1 MARIGERFNVNKFFV
16 GLLLIFIV
24 IQAGAWFLYNYTD
37 IDVPNIKAGWIL
49 FLFLA
54 ISAITSVFI
63 LGKRL
68 GALQKYDIIFVI
80 VEFLAIVG
88 LFYYLP
94 KYIPQIFSSYSL
106 EIADTI
112 KNSIAS
118 VIEITGTS
126 LVST

>member
-1 MARIGERFNVNKFFV
+1 MVRAGGRFDVNKFFV
-16 GLLLIFIV
+16 ALLLIFVV
-24 IQAGAWFLYNYTD
+24 IQAGVWLLYNYTD

-54 ISAITSVFI
+54 ISAITSIFI
-63 LGKRL
+63 LGKRIGNL
-68 GALQKYDIIFVI
+68 DKRDIIFVV

-94 KYIPQIFSSYSL
+94 IYLPQIFSSYSL
-106 EIADTI
+106 EVADTI
-112 KNSIAS
+112 KNSVAS
-118 VIEITGTS
+118 VIKITGTS